1 MYPKCIGVA
10 DPKTDSN
17 LIGKELPTLCASLFY
32 VGTGGFYRIQGN
44 RKKIVLKTTKNTK
57 GTCHKAYAPI
67 GVQIARLKP
76 TGGKDSGGEIVR
88 MKYRISQYKS
98 KVLGPQTAT
107 YSFLRTFSLD

>member
-1 MYPKCIGVA
+1 MWVQVA
-10 DPKTDSN
+10 ST
-17 LIGKELPTLCASLFY
+17 A
-32 VGTGGFYRIQGN
+32 YRATA
-44 RKKIVLKTTKNTK
+44 KKIVLKTTKNTK

>member
-1 MYPKCIGVA
+1 M
-10 DPKTDSN
+10 
-17 LIGKELPTLCASLFY
+17 
-32 VGTGGFYRIQGN
+32 GTGGFYRIQGN

-88 MKYRISQYKS
+88 MKYRISQRPMYKGQPS
-98 KVLGPQTAT
+98 HNSIYAYTWER
-107 YSFLRTFSLD
+107 SFSLE

>member
-1 MYPKCIGVA
+1 MGWVHFQLLCLGPF
-10 DPKTDSN
+10 SN
-17 LIGKELPTLCASLFY
+17 VRC
-32 VGTGGFYRIQGN
+32 
-44 RKKIVLKTTKNTK
+44 TK